1 MKDDY
6 TRVGKLWEIEHS
18 KIKEGY
24 NFIAGV
30 DEAGRGPLAGPVC
43 AAAVILPVD
52 FYLKGI
58 DDSKKLNEKN
68 KNRLY
73 DEITNNALAYS
84 ISFVQND
91 IIDSINILNA
101 TFKAMADAVKGLSLT
116 PDFVLID
123 GNRIKGLDIPH
134 ECIVK
139 GDSKSIST
147 AAEYLQR

>member
-1 MKDDY
+1 MC
-6 TRVGKLWEIEHS
+6 
-18 KIKEGY
+18 
-24 NFIAGV
+24 
-30 DEAGRGPLAGPVC
+30 RGSYLA
-43 AAAVILPVD
+43 VD
-52 FYLKGI
+52 FYLKVLTI
-58 DDSKKLNEKN
+58 QKVNEKN
-68 KNRLY
+68 KTRHY
-73 DEITNNALAYS
+73 DEKTNNALAYS

-139 GDSKSIST
+139 GDIKSISI
-147 AAEYLQR
+147 AAASILAKVSRDRYMCTLDEMYPQYGFKIHKGYRQRPITRRCLS